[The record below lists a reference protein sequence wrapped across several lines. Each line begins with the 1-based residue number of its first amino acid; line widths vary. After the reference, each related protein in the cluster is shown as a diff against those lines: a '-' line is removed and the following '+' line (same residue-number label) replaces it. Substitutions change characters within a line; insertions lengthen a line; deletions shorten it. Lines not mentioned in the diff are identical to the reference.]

1 MTVQAAGRA
10 ELLPPARLDEAAA
23 VLARAFVDDPV
34 WAWIVP
40 GRERRDELLPWLFRV
55 SLDGARDDGT
65 LYVTPGEI
73 RAVARWLAP
82 GRGRAQPRLGS
93 LPSLALAPFRLRAGV
108 GRAAAFGRAHGKLRK
123 EIAPGEHW
131 YLAGIGVDPELQ
143 NRGLGG
149 VVMAPGLEGADAEGL
164 PAALVTATRR
174 NHSFYARY
182 GFEVATARRVPN
194 GGPELWGMVRE
205 PRARASVR

>member
-1 MTVQAAGRA
+1 MTTQAAGPA
-10 ELLPPARLDEAAA
+10 ELLAPGRLDEAAS

-40 GRERRDELLPWLFRV
+40 GRERRDRLLPWLFRV

-65 LYVTPGEI
+65 LWVTQGEI
-73 RAVARWLAP
+73 HAVARWLGP
-82 GRGRAQPRLGS
+82 GRGRGQPRLGS

-108 GRAAAFGRAHGKLRK
+108 RRAAAFGRAHAKLRK
-123 EIAPGEHW
+123 EIAPGSHW
-131 YLAGIGVDPELQ
+131 YLAGIGVDPAFQ

-149 VVMAPGLEGADAEGL
+149 VVMAPGLDRADADGL
-164 PAALVTATRR
+164 PAALVTATSR
-174 NHSFYARY
+174 NHSFYERH
-182 GFEVATARRVPN
+182 GFEIAAVRRVPN

-205 PRARASVR
+205 PRPGSRTS